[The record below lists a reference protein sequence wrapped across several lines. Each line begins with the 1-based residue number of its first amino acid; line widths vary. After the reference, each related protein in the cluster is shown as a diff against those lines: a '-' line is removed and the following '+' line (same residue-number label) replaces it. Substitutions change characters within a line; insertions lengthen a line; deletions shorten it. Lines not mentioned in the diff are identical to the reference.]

1 MIGLIDSGKGGL
13 TTLATIIN
21 EGGRGEFYY
30 LADEKNSPYGNKSKA
45 SLQKLLYDNLILL
58 KTLGC
63 DCAVLACNT
72 LSLMLDENFPLP
84 LSVLKLELPDYD
96 SSKKT
101 LFIATAYSV
110 QALKKRNLNIDL
122 MPLPELA
129 SLIDSGEYTP
139 SYLKEKLPINNYEQV
154 ILGCTHYGLV
164 KEDFQKFFPTSL
176 ILDMN
181 MKTPFELASRLC
193 KEGGVCVHINN
204 KYKDLLNSLVKIKL
218 TYK

>member
-21 EGGRGEFYY
+21 EGGSGDFYY

-45 SLQKLLYDNLILL
+45 SLQELLYNNLTFL
-58 KTLGC
+58 KRLGC
-63 DCAVLACNT
+63 NCVVLACNT
-72 LSLMLDENFPLP
+72 LSLMLDEDFHLPLP
-84 LSVLKLELPDYD
+84 VTKLELPDYD

-110 QALKKRNLNIDL
+110 QAIKKRNLNMDL
-122 MPLPELA
+122 IPLPELA
-129 SLIDSGEYTP
+129 SLIDSGEYTR
-139 SYLKEKLPINNYEQV
+139 SYLTKRLHNDNYEQV

-164 KEDFQKFFPTSL
+164 KKDFQEIFPSSL

-181 MKTPFELASRLC
+181 MKTPFKLASRLC
-193 KEGGVCVHINN
+193 KEGGVCVHIDN
-204 KYKDLLNSLVKIKL
+204 KYKDLLNSLVNIKL

>member
-21 EGGRGEFYY
+21 EGGKGEFYY
-30 LADEKNSPYGNKSKA
+30 LADEKNSPYGNKSKT
-45 SLQKLLYDNLILL
+45 SLQELLYNNLLFL
-58 KTLGC
+58 KSLGC
-63 DCAVLACNT
+63 DCVVLACNT
-72 LSLMLDENFPLP
+72 LSLVLDDTFPLP
-84 LSVLKLELPDYD
+84 LPVLKLELPDYD

-101 LFIATAYSV
+101 LFIATSYSV
-110 QALKKRNLNIDL
+110 QSLKKKNFRIDL
-122 MPLPELA
+122 VPLPELA

-139 SYLKEKLPINNYEQV
+139 SYLKENLQNNGYEQV

-164 KEDFQKFFPTSL
+164 KEDFQKIFPSAI

-181 MKTPFELASRLC
+181 MKTPFKLASRLC
-193 KEGGVCVHINN
+193 KEGGVCVHIDN
-204 KYKDLLNSLVKIKL
+204 KYKNLLNSLVDIKL